1 MSRPASDHQSI
12 PFYERHFRAEALW
25 NEVVLAEG
33 TPGDIDRFP
42 FVAVADNRLWL
53 PGAEF
58 VAHLSD
64 AFKRARTIQ
73 VLSLRFVSKYW
84 VDLGYA
90 INPDPEMEPQIEGV
104 HAATM
109 RLAQLVVLSRVEV
122 PDPGQYSPWDRPKGE
137 AIYSVVRQMQAEL
150 GVTEASDEPRGT
162 SGYVTFPGISSWDF
176 AAAILEGR
184 LLVGNPD
191 QPTAI
196 ASVPDS
202 YRWTLS

>member
-1 MSRPASDHQSI
+1 
-12 PFYERHFRAEALW
+12 
-25 NEVVLAEG
+25 VVLAED
-33 TPGDIDRFP
+33 TPGDTDRFP

-73 VLSLRFVSKYW
+73 VLSRRFVSKYW